1 MKNFFTAFLG
11 SCLGIVAVFGL
22 GILLLFAMGI
32 SGAMKQETYSKNTVL
47 KLKLED
53 FIPEK
58 TDNVSQ
64 NASLFSGVK
73 ESIGLRRILKL
84 LDAAA
89 KDNKISGILI
99 ENNSV
104 GVGQATLLSLSDGLS
119 RFKESG
125 KFIYSYA
132 DNHSQSSY
140 FLCSV
145 ADSMFLNPQGGV
157 DLKGFGAAIPFF
169 KNMLDKIGVDMNIF
183 YAGNFKSA
191 TEPFRLT
198 EMSEYNRLQT
208 REFLTGMENIM
219 LDRISANRKLPREKL
234 IQVMA
239 GLEGRTGK
247 RALENKLVDQL
258 MYKDELDELMI
269 KKLGLKDNQ
278 KVKYLSLAK
287 YDHMADVESE
297 DGKDKIAIVHAEGEI
312 LYGSD
317 EPGIISEKRYL
328 GMLSKIRKDDKVKAV
343 VLRVNS
349 PGGNAMTSD
358 MIWRELERIKE
369 AGKPVIAS
377 FGDYAASGGYYIA
390 AGADTIVAQPNTLT
404 GSIGVFMMFPNATRL
419 MNEKLGINFDTIKTH
434 EFSTGFSPFNNLSE
448 KEKALLQESTLDIYD
463 LFIDRVSKGR
473 KLSVD
478 STKAIAQG
486 RVWTGKKAAE
496 IGLVDVLGDL
506 DDAIAIAAKKAG
518 LDKYK
523 VVEYPFM
530 EKDLFSDIVREIQK
544 SKGGEEDEM
553 RFISLSADEKKLLN
567 YYQTVRSIIRC
578 KEPNARLP
586 FIFDFD

>member
-11 SCLGIVAVFGL
+11 SCLGVVAVFGF

-47 KLKLED
+47 KLRLED

-58 TDNVSQ
+58 TDNLSQ
-64 NASLFSGVK
+64 NASLFSGAK

-84 LDAAA
+84 LDAAG
-89 KDNKISGILI
+89 KDDKISGILI

-104 GVGQATLLSLSDGLS
+104 SAGQATLLSLSDGLS
-119 RFKESG
+119 KFKESG

-169 KNMLDKIGVDMNIF
+169 KNMLDKIGVDMNVF

-208 REFLTGMENIM
+208 REFLTDMENIM
-219 LDRISANRKLPREKL
+219 LDRISANRKLQKESL
-234 IQVMA
+234 IKVMA

-247 RALENKLVDQL
+247 RALEHKLVDRL
-258 MYKDELDELMI
+258 MYKDELEEFMAG
-269 KKLGLKDNQ
+269 KLGLKEKQ
-278 KVKYLSLAK
+278 KVKYLSLSK
-287 YDHMADVESE
+287 YDGMADVEDE

-312 LYGSD
+312 MYGSD

-328 GMLSKIRKDDKVKAV
+328 SMLSKIRKDDKIKAV

-349 PGGNAMTSD
+349 PGGNALTSD

-377 FGDYAASGGYYIA
+377 FGDYAASGGYYIS

-404 GSIGVFMMFPNATRL
+404 GSIGVFMMFPNATKL

-434 EFSTGFSPFNNLSE
+434 EFSTGFSPFNNLSD
-448 KEKALLQESTLDIYD
+448 KEKALLQESTMEIYD

-478 STKAIAQG
+478 STKVIAQG

-506 DDAIAIAAKKAG
+506 DDALAIAAKKAG
-518 LDKYK
+518 LEKYK

-530 EKDLFSDIVREIQK
+530 EKDILSEIVREVQK

-553 RFISLSADEKKLLN
+553 SFMSLTAEEKSLFQ
-567 YYQTVRSIIRC
+567 YYKSVRAILRC

>member
-208 REFLTGMENIM
+208 REFLSGMENIM
-219 LDRISANRKLPREKL
+219 LDRISANRKLPKEKL

-269 KKLGLKDNQ
+269 KKLGLKENQ

-473 KLSVD
+473 KLTVD

-544 SKGGEEDEM
+544 SNGGEEDEM
-553 RFISLSADEKKLLN
+553 RIISLSADEKKLLN
-567 YYQTVRSIIRC
+567 YYQTVKSIIRC

>member
-11 SCLGIVAVFGL
+11 SCLGVVAVFGF

-58 TDNVSQ
+58 TDNLSQ
-64 NASLFSGVK
+64 NASLFSGAK

-84 LDAAA
+84 LDAAG
-89 KDNKISGILI
+89 KDDKISGILI

-104 GVGQATLLSLSDGLS
+104 SAGQATLLSLSDGLS
-119 RFKESG
+119 KFKESG

-169 KNMLDKIGVDMNIF
+169 KNMLDKIGVDMNVF

-208 REFLTGMENIM
+208 REFLTDMENIM
-219 LDRISANRKLPREKL
+219 LDRISANRKLQKESL
-234 IQVMA
+234 IKVMA

-247 RALENKLVDQL
+247 RALEHKLVDRL
-258 MYKDELDELMI
+258 MYKDELEEFMAG
-269 KKLGLKDNQ
+269 KLGLKEKQ
-278 KVKYLSLAK
+278 KVKYLSLSK
-287 YDHMADVESE
+287 YDGMADVEDE

-312 LYGSD
+312 MYGSD

-328 GMLSKIRKDDKVKAV
+328 SMLSKIRKDDKIKAV

-349 PGGNAMTSD
+349 PGGNALTSD

-377 FGDYAASGGYYIA
+377 FGDYAASGGYYIS

-404 GSIGVFMMFPNATRL
+404 GSIGVFMMFPNATKL

-434 EFSTGFSPFNNLSE
+434 EFSTGFSPFNNLSD
-448 KEKALLQESTLDIYD
+448 KEKALLQESTMEIYD

-478 STKAIAQG
+478 STKVIAQG

-506 DDAIAIAAKKAG
+506 DDALAIAAKKAG
-518 LDKYK
+518 LEKYK

-530 EKDLFSDIVREIQK
+530 EKDILSEIVREVQK

-553 RFISLSADEKKLLN
+553 RFKSLTAEEKRLFQ
-567 YYQTVRSIIRC
+567 YYKSVRAILRC

>member
-258 MYKDELDELMI
+258 LYKDELDELMI
-269 KKLGLKDNQ
+269 KKLGLKENQ

-328 GMLSKIRKDDKVKAV
+328 GMLSKIRKDDKIKAV

-544 SKGGEEDEM
+544 SNGGEEDEM
-553 RFISLSADEKKLLN
+553 RIISLSADEKKLLN
-567 YYQTVRSIIRC
+567 YYQTVKSIIRC

>member
-208 REFLTGMENIM
+208 REFLSGMENIM
-219 LDRISANRKLPREKL
+219 LDRISANRKLPKEKL

-269 KKLGLKDNQ
+269 KKLGLKENQ

-328 GMLSKIRKDDKVKAV
+328 GMLSKIRKDDKIKAV

-473 KLSVD
+473 KLTVD

-544 SKGGEEDEM
+544 SNGGEEDEM
-553 RFISLSADEKKLLN
+553 RIISLSADEKKLLN
-567 YYQTVRSIIRC
+567 YYQTVKSIIRC

>member
-208 REFLTGMENIM
+208 REFLSGMENIM
-219 LDRISANRKLPREKL
+219 LDRISANRKLPKEKL

-269 KKLGLKDNQ
+269 KKLGLKENQ

-328 GMLSKIRKDDKVKAV
+328 GMLSKIRKDDKIKAV

-544 SKGGEEDEM
+544 SNGGEEDEM
-553 RFISLSADEKKLLN
+553 RIISLSADEKKLLN
-567 YYQTVRSIIRC
+567 YYQTVKSIIRC

>member
-208 REFLTGMENIM
+208 REFLSGMENIM

-269 KKLGLKDNQ
+269 KKLGLKENQ

-473 KLSVD
+473 KLTVD

-544 SKGGEEDEM
+544 SNGGEEDEM
-553 RFISLSADEKKLLN
+553 RIISLSADEKKLLN
-567 YYQTVRSIIRC
+567 YYQTVKSIIRC

>member
-219 LDRISANRKLPREKL
+219 LDRISANRKLPKEKL

-269 KKLGLKDNQ
+269 KKLGLKENQ

-567 YYQTVRSIIRC
+567 YYQTVKSIIRC

>member
-208 REFLTGMENIM
+208 REFLSGMENIM
-219 LDRISANRKLPREKL
+219 LDRISANRKLPKEKL

-269 KKLGLKDNQ
+269 KKLGLKENQ

-328 GMLSKIRKDDKVKAV
+328 GMLSKIRKDDKIKAV

-567 YYQTVRSIIRC
+567 YYQTVKSIIRC

>member
-208 REFLTGMENIM
+208 REFLSGMENIM

-328 GMLSKIRKDDKVKAV
+328 GMLSKIRKDDKIKAV

-473 KLSVD
+473 KLTVD

>member
-269 KKLGLKDNQ
+269 KKLGLKENQ

>member
-1 MKNFFTAFLG
+1 
-11 SCLGIVAVFGL
+11 
-22 GILLLFAMGI
+22 
-32 SGAMKQETYSKNTVL
+32 
-47 KLKLED
+47 
-53 FIPEK
+53 
-58 TDNVSQ
+58 
-64 NASLFSGVK
+64 
-73 ESIGLRRILKL
+73 
-84 LDAAA
+84 
-89 KDNKISGILI
+89 
-99 ENNSV
+99 
-104 GVGQATLLSLSDGLS
+104 
-119 RFKESG
+119 
-125 KFIYSYA
+125 
-132 DNHSQSSY
+132 
-140 FLCSV
+140 
-145 ADSMFLNPQGGV
+145 MFLNPQGGV

-208 REFLTGMENIM
+208 REFLSGMENIM
-219 LDRISANRKLPREKL
+219 LDRISANRKLPKEKL

-269 KKLGLKDNQ
+269 KKLGLKENQ

-544 SKGGEEDEM
+544 SNGGEEDEM
-553 RFISLSADEKKLLN
+553 RIISLSADEKKLLN
-567 YYQTVRSIIRC
+567 YYQTVKSIIRC